1 MKKSI
6 SLSIFIFMVASI
18 LGSFRV
24 EEKHCLEL
32 IAANIRSN
40 DGVISYPSTLGQD
53 CNTRTKLQ
61 LILFLV
67 RITYIK
73 IRRFKVEESKKICF
87 DFIILRFSGNNVY
100 ERSIV
105 IALYP
110 IVCRSLSSRLGSSIR
125 RCCEVA
131 FTILYFEHWNKLFKR
146 FLFI

>member
-6 SLSIFIFMVASI
+6 SLSIFIFMAASI

-73 IRRFKVEESKKICF
+73 IRRFEVEESKKIM
-87 DFIILRFSGNNVY
+87 L
-100 ERSIV
+100 
-105 IALYP
+105 
-110 IVCRSLSSRLGSSIR
+110 
-125 RCCEVA
+125 
-131 FTILYFEHWNKLFKR
+131 
-146 FLFI
+146 

>member
-1 MKKSI
+1 MA
-6 SLSIFIFMVASI
+6 ASI

-73 IRRFKVEESKKICF
+73 IRRFEVEESKKIM
-87 DFIILRFSGNNVY
+87 L
-100 ERSIV
+100 
-105 IALYP
+105 
-110 IVCRSLSSRLGSSIR
+110 
-125 RCCEVA
+125 
-131 FTILYFEHWNKLFKR
+131 
-146 FLFI
+146 